1 MLEAKPLTFLWKHSW
16 NCLKWGD
23 TSISVFRHH
32 VPFHTSFR
40 LKDFSQTEQN
50 QLMSTPQEQNVDW
63 DRGDMLRFYI
73 GFQVIK
79 FYCFPSTTT
88 TFLLFSS
95 STTTT
100 TATATTSY
108 CFPLTTTTATTAT
121 TTTFYCFPSTT
132 TTFLLFSSSTTTTTV
147 TATATTFYCFPLT
160 TTTATTATFLLFSIL
175 LLLVSFLF
183 SSRFYKRLPTA
194 IISSFGSNVS
204 CTK

>member
-100 TATATTSY
+100 TATATATTFY
-108 CFPLTTTTATTAT
+108 CFPLTTTTATT
-121 TTTFYCFPSTT
+121 
-132 TTFLLFSSSTTTTTV
+132 TTFLLSSFSTT

>member
-32 VPFHTSFR
+32 VPFRTSFR

-73 GFQVIK
+73 GFQAIK

-100 TATATTSY
+100 TATATTFY
-108 CFPLTTTTATTAT
+108 CFPLTTTTATT
-121 TTTFYCFPSTT
+121 TTFLLSSFSTT
-132 TTFLLFSSSTTTTTV
+132 TT

>member
-16 NCLKWGD
+16 NYLKWGD
-23 TSISVFRHH
+23 TSIAVFRHH

-73 GFQVIK
+73 GFQAIK

-88 TFLLFSS
+88 TFLLFFS

-100 TATATTSY
+100 TATTTI
-108 CFPLTTTTATTAT
+108 
-121 TTTFYCFPSTT
+121 
-132 TTFLLFSSSTTTTTV
+132 
-147 TATATTFYCFPLT
+147 FYCFPLT
-160 TTTATTATFLLFSIL
+160 TTTATTTTFLLFSIL

-194 IISSFGSNVS
+194 IICSFGSNVS
-204 CTK
+204 CTKQLS